1 MYDVVQAPTGT
12 GRFGRIEGVEMAGK
26 TGTAEFGSRSNRR
39 RHTWMTV
46 FAPYADARYTVAM
59 VVEEGLSGGRTVAP
73 RIQALMT
80 RVFQIERMRQ
90 GEAADGGAGGG
101 V

>member
-26 TGTAEFGSRSNRR
+26 TGTAEYGQTANIQ

-46 FAPYADARYTVAM
+46 FAPYTGARYAMAM
-59 VVEEGLSGGRTVAP
+59 VVEDGVSGGRTVAP

-80 RVFQIERMRQ
+80 RVFQIERQRTS
-90 GEAADGGAGGG
+90 GAVEGGGA
-101 V
+101 